1 MFNKDRPIYLQ
12 ISDRI
17 CDEILSGAYAEDQR
31 IPSVRDYATLMQ
43 VNINTVMKTY
53 EELSR
58 SEIIYQRRGMGY
70 FVTAGAKSAIRRQ
83 RKETFIHKT
92 LAEMFRQMSL
102 LGISIDDVV
111 KEYHASQ
118 KPKKNG
124 GGVARRLLMSP
135 AVNAFTV
142 T

>member
-17 CDEILSGAYAEDQR
+17 CDEILSGVYAEDRR

-70 FVTAGAKSAIRRQ
+70 FVTAGAKSAIQRQ

-92 LAEMFRQMSL
+92 LAEMFRQMLL

-118 KPKKNG
+118 KPKTNG
-124 GGVARRLLMSP
+124 GTRQPDVSGS
-135 AVNAFTV
+135 
-142 T
+142 

>member
-124 GGVARRLLMSP
+124 G
-135 AVNAFTV
+135 
-142 T
+142 

>member
-17 CDEILSGAYAEDQR
+17 CDEILSGAYADDQR

-58 SEIIYQRRGMGY
+58 SGIIYQRRGMGY
-70 FVTAGAKSAIRRQ
+70 FVTAGAGSAIQRQ
-83 RKETFIHKT
+83 RKDDFMHKT
-92 LAEMFRQMSL
+92 LAEMFRQMRL
-102 LGISIDDVV
+102 LDISIDEVV
-111 KEYHASQ
+111 SAFRASEEAKQ
-118 KPKKNG
+118 KG
-124 GGVARRLLMSP
+124 GGVAQGFLMCP
-135 AVNAFTV
+135 VYNVFTV
-142 T
+142 P

>member
-92 LAEMFRQMSL
+92 LAEMFRQMSF

-124 GGVARRLLMSP
+124 GG
-135 AVNAFTV
+135 
-142 T
+142 

>member
-1 MFNKDRPIYLQ
+1 MFNKDRSIYLQ

-118 KPKKNG
+118 KPKKMG
-124 GGVARRLLMSP
+124 GGSTETPDVSGS
-135 AVNAFTV
+135 
-142 T
+142 

>member
-118 KPKKNG
+118 SRKKMG
-124 GGVARRLLMSP
+124 GGSTETPDVSGS
-135 AVNAFTV
+135 
-142 T
+142 

>member
-124 GGVARRLLMSP
+124 GVARETPDVSGS
-135 AVNAFTV
+135 
-142 T
+142 

>member
-31 IPSVRDYATLMQ
+31 IPSVRDYAALMQ

-53 EELSR
+53 DELSR

-70 FVTAGAKSAIRRQ
+70 FVTAGAKSAIQKQ
-83 RKETFIHKT
+83 RKEMFLHKT
-92 LAEMFRQMSL
+92 LTEMFRQMSL

-111 KEYHASQ
+111 KEYHAASAKDGTTSETGQ
-118 KPKKNG
+118 ASLSKP
-124 GGVARRLLMSP
+124 
-135 AVNAFTV
+135 
-142 T
+142 

>member
-118 KPKKNG
+118 KPKKKWG
-124 GGVARRLLMSP
+124 G
-135 AVNAFTV
+135 
-142 T
+142 

>member
-17 CDEILSGAYAEDQR
+17 CDEILSGAYADDQR

-58 SEIIYQRRGMGY
+58 AGIIYQRRGMGY
-70 FVTAGAKSAIRRQ
+70 FVTAGAGSAIQLQ
-83 RKETFIHKT
+83 RKDDFMHKT
-92 LAEMFRQMSL
+92 LAEMFRQMRL
-102 LGISIDDVV
+102 LDISIDEVV
-111 KEYHASQ
+111 SAFRASEE
-118 KPKKNG
+118 G
-124 GGVARRLLMSP
+124 E
-135 AVNAFTV
+135 T
-142 T
+142 

>member
-118 KPKKNG
+118 KPKKW
-124 GGVARRLLMSP
+124 GVARRLLMSP

-142 T
+142 P

>member
-17 CDEILSGAYAEDQR
+17 CDEILSGAYADDQR

-58 SEIIYQRRGMGY
+58 AGIIYQRRGMGY
-70 FVTAGAKSAIRRQ
+70 FVTAGAGSAIQRQ
-83 RKETFIHKT
+83 RKDDFMHKT
-92 LAEMFRQMSL
+92 LAEMFRQMRL
-102 LGISIDDVV
+102 LDISIDEVV
-111 KEYHASQ
+111 SAFRASEEGKQ
-118 KPKKNG
+118 EG
-124 GGVARRLLMSP
+124 
-135 AVNAFTV
+135 
-142 T
+142 

>member
-1 MFNKDRPIYLQ
+1 MEMFNKDRPIYLQ

-17 CDEILSGAYAEDQR
+17 CDEILSGAYGDDQR

-70 FVTAGAKSAIRRQ
+70 FVTAGAKDAILRQ
-83 RKETFIHKT
+83 RKDAFLHKT
-92 LAEMFRQMSL
+92 LTEMFRQMRL
-102 LGISIDDVV
+102 LGISIYEVV
-111 KEYHASQ
+111 KEYRASSEQ
-118 KPKKNG
+118 KQNG
-124 GGVARRLLMSP
+124 GG
-135 AVNAFTV
+135 
-142 T
+142 

>member
-17 CDEILSGAYAEDQR
+17 CDEILSGAYADDQR

-58 SEIIYQRRGMGY
+58 AGIIYQRRGMGY
-70 FVTAGAKSAIRRQ
+70 FVTAGAGSAIQRQ
-83 RKETFIHKT
+83 RKDDFMHKT
-92 LAEMFRQMSL
+92 LAEMFRQMRL
-102 LGISIDDVV
+102 LDISIDEVV
-111 KEYHASQ
+111 SAFRASAEGKQ
-118 KPKKNG
+118 E
-124 GGVARRLLMSP
+124 R
-135 AVNAFTV
+135 
-142 T
+142 

>member
-17 CDEILSGAYAEDQR
+17 CDEILSGAYADDQR

-58 SEIIYQRRGMGY
+58 AGIIYQRRGMGY
-70 FVTAGAKSAIRRQ
+70 FVTAGAGSAIQRQ
-83 RKETFIHKT
+83 RKDDFMHKT
-92 LAEMFRQMSL
+92 LAEMFRQMRL
-102 LGISIDDVV
+102 LDISIDEVV
-111 KEYHASQ
+111 SAFRASSEAKQ
-118 KPKKNG
+118 KG
-124 GGVARRLLMSP
+124 GG
-135 AVNAFTV
+135 
-142 T
+142 

>member
-17 CDEILSGAYAEDQR
+17 CDEILSGAYADDQR

-58 SEIIYQRRGMGY
+58 AGIIYQRRGMGY
-70 FVTAGAKSAIRRQ
+70 FVTAGAGSAIQ
-83 RKETFIHKT
+83 RKRKDDFMHKT
-92 LAEMFRQMSL
+92 LAEMFRQMRL
-102 LGISIDDVV
+102 LDISIDEVV
-111 KEYHASQ
+111 SAFRASEEG
-118 KPKKNG
+118 KHEG
-124 GGVARRLLMSP
+124 
-135 AVNAFTV
+135 
-142 T
+142 

>member
-53 EELSR
+53 E
-58 SEIIYQRRGMGY
+58 
-70 FVTAGAKSAIRRQ
+70 
-83 RKETFIHKT
+83 
-92 LAEMFRQMSL
+92 
-102 LGISIDDVV
+102 
-111 KEYHASQ
+111 
-118 KPKKNG
+118 
-124 GGVARRLLMSP
+124 
-135 AVNAFTV
+135 
-142 T
+142 

>member
-17 CDEILSGAYAEDQR
+17 CDEILSGAYADDQR

-58 SEIIYQRRGMGY
+58 SGIIYQRRGMGY
-70 FVTAGAKSAIRRQ
+70 FVTAGAGSAIQRQ
-83 RKETFIHKT
+83 RKDDFMHKT
-92 LAEMFRQMSL
+92 LAEMFRQMRL
-102 LGISIDDVV
+102 LDISIDEVV
-111 KEYHASQ
+111 SAFRASEEAKQ
-118 KPKKNG
+118 KG
-124 GGVARRLLMSP
+124 GG
-135 AVNAFTV
+135 
-142 T
+142 

>member
-1 MFNKDRPIYLQ
+1 MEMFNKDRPIYLQ

-17 CDEILSGAYAEDQR
+17 CDEILSGVYAEDRR

-70 FVTAGAKSAIRRQ
+70 FVTAGAKSAIQRQ

-92 LAEMFRQMSL
+92 LAEMFRQMPL

-118 KPKKNG
+118 KPKTNG
-124 GGVARRLLMSP
+124 GGSTRQPDVSGS
-135 AVNAFTV
+135 
-142 T
+142 

>member
-17 CDEILSGAYAEDQR
+17 CDEILSGAYADDQR

-58 SEIIYQRRGMGY
+58 SGIIYQRRGMGY
-70 FVTAGAKSAIRRQ
+70 FVTAGAGSAIQRQ
-83 RKETFIHKT
+83 RKDDFMHKT
-92 LAEMFRQMSL
+92 LAEMFRQMRL
-102 LGISIDDVV
+102 LDISIDEVV
-111 KEYHASQ
+111 SAFRASEEGKQ
-118 KPKKNG
+118 DG
-124 GGVARRLLMSP
+124 
-135 AVNAFTV
+135 
-142 T
+142 

>member
-124 GGVARRLLMSP
+124 GVARRLLMSP

-142 T
+142 P

>member
-17 CDEILSGAYAEDQR
+17 CDEILSGAYADDQR

-58 SEIIYQRRGMGY
+58 AGIIYQRRGMGY
-70 FVTAGAKSAIRRQ
+70 FVTAGAGSAIQRQ
-83 RKETFIHKT
+83 RKDDFMHKT
-92 LAEMFRQMSL
+92 LAEMFRQRRL
-102 LGISIDDVV
+102 LDISIDEVV
-111 KEYHASQ
+111 SAFRASSEAKQ
-118 KPKKNG
+118 KG
-124 GGVARRLLMSP
+124 GG
-135 AVNAFTV
+135 
-142 T
+142 

>member
-17 CDEILSGAYAEDQR
+17 CDEILSGAYADDQR

-58 SEIIYQRRGMGY
+58 AGIIYQRRGMGY
-70 FVTAGAKSAIRRQ
+70 FVTAGAGSAIQLQ
-83 RKETFIHKT
+83 RKDDFMHKT
-92 LAEMFRQMSL
+92 LAEMFRQMRL
-102 LGISIDDVV
+102 LDISIDEVV
-111 KEYHASQ
+111 SAFRASEEGKQ
-118 KPKKNG
+118 EG
-124 GGVARRLLMSP
+124 
-135 AVNAFTV
+135 
-142 T
+142 

>member
-17 CDEILSGAYAEDQR
+17 CDEILSGAYADDQR

-58 SEIIYQRRGMGY
+58 AGIIYQRRGMGY
-70 FVTAGAKSAIRRQ
+70 FVTAGAGSAIQRQ
-83 RKETFIHKT
+83 RKDDFMHKT
-92 LAEMFRQMSL
+92 LAEMFRQMRL
-102 LGISIDDVV
+102 LDISIDEVV
-111 KEYHASQ
+111 SAFRASEEG
-118 KPKKNG
+118 KHEG
-124 GGVARRLLMSP
+124 
-135 AVNAFTV
+135 
-142 T
+142 